1 MTEPQFLLDTNVC
14 IYVLAD
20 AESPPA
26 RRLADCEPGSAVVSA
41 ISYAEVMMGLS
52 RVGAEAMGQARAFF
66 ELIPIVP
73 FDAKAAL
80 AYSTLP
86 FRRGSYDRLI
96 GAHALA
102 LGLVLVTSNRR
113 DFDDLPDLP
122 IEDWGRA

>member
-1 MTEPQFLLDTNVC
+1 MTDPRFLLDTNVC

-20 AESPPA
+20 AESAPA
-26 RRLADCEPGSAVVSA
+26 RRLADCRPGSAIVSA
-41 ISYAEVMMGLS
+41 ISYAEVMMGLG
-52 RVGAEAMGQARAFF
+52 RVGADAVRQARALF

-73 FDAKAAL
+73 FDEKAAL
-80 AYSTLP
+80 AYSALP

-102 LGLVLVTSNRR
+102 LGLTLVTSNRR
-113 DFDDLPDLP
+113 DFDDIPDLA

>member
-1 MTEPQFLLDTNVC
+1 MTDPQFLLDTNVC

-26 RRLADCEPGSAVVSA
+26 KRLAACEPGVAVVSA

-52 RVGAEAMGQARAFF
+52 RVGAAAMRQARAFF
-66 ELIPIVP
+66 DLIPIVP
-73 FDAKAAL
+73 FDAKAAW

-102 LGLVLVTSNRR
+102 LGLTLVTSNRR
-113 DFDDLPDLP
+113 DFEDIPDLS
-122 IEDWGRA
+122 IEDWGQA